1 MLKKHRIEIRLSKI
15 DKLILQKKAEKSA
28 MSLSQY
34 VLSCALKLEMKS
46 RLSEDEIE
54 CYKLLSKYA
63 DNFRRISNLFN
74 LGDTDGFKKECLVA
88 SSEIRQHLLKL
99 K

>member
-1 MLKKHRIEIRLSKI
+1 MKDNLIRFRVSKI
-15 DKLILQKKAEKSA
+15 ENLIIKKKASNSG
-28 MSLSQY
+28 MSVSELMRGLALDYKLSN
-34 VLSCALKLEMKS
+34 KLTTE
-46 RLSEDEIE
+46 EIE
-54 CYKLLSKYA
+54 CYQTLTKYA
-63 DNFRRISNLFN
+63 DNFRRISNLFK